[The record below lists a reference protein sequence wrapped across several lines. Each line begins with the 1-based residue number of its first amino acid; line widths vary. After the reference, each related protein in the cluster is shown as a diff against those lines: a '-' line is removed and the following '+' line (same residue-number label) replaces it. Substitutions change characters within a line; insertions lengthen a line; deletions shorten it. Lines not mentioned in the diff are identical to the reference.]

1 MLFADDLP
9 PRESTD
15 RRARRAQYVGWGL
28 LFAAVLGTIA
38 FATSPAP
45 YVVERPGPVFDTL
58 GATTVGED
66 EVPLIEIPDE
76 TTYPT
81 EGRLDLLTVYLDGS
95 PQRPLSWIDIAI
107 AWFDPSRAVV
117 PLEAVFPAGQ
127 TEEEA
132 DEQSRVEM
140 STSQQDAIAAALAEL
155 GIEFTSLVNVAEVM
169 EGGPSEGVLEAGDV
183 LLAVNGEPVPDVPTL
198 REEIAASGVDTPLAL
213 DIRRDG
219 EERTVEVVPAASEED
234 GSPIIG
240 ILAGGEYEFPIDVEI
255 QLENVGGPSAGMMFA
270 LGIYDKLTPGSLT
283 GGEHI
288 AGTGTIAPD
297 GEVGPI
303 GGIVQKMYGADAA
316 GAGWFLA
323 PEANCE
329 EVVGHIPGDLEVFS
343 VATIDDALA
352 VLEGIRDDDLE
363 DLPRCGG

>member
-1 MLFADDLP
+1 MLFTDDLP
-9 PRESTD
+9 LREAPD
-15 RRARRAQYVGWGL
+15 RRERTASYLGWGL

-58 GATTVGED
+58 GETQVGEGS
-66 EVPLIEIPDE
+66 VPLIEIPDE

-95 PQRPLSWIDIAI
+95 RENPLSWVDIAI

-117 PLEAVFPAGQ
+117 PIDAVFPEGQ
-127 TEEEA
+127 TEQES
-132 DEQSRVEM
+132 DEQSAVAME
-140 STSQQDAIAAALAEL
+140 TSQKDAIAAALEEL
-155 GIEFTSLVNVAEVM
+155 GIEYSSLISVADVLED
-169 EGGPSEGVLEAGDV
+169 GPSDGVLQAGDV
-183 LLAVNGEPVPDVPTL
+183 VLAVNGIEVADVPSL
-198 REEIAASGVDTPLAL
+198 REEIATVGVGAPLSL
-213 DIRRDG
+213 EIRRG
-219 EERTVEVVPAASEED
+219 VEELSVEVIPEASEED

-240 ILAGGEYEFPIDVEI
+240 ILAGGEYEFPIDVRI

-270 LGIYDKLTPGSLT
+270 LGIYDKLTPGALT
-283 GGEHI
+283 GGEHV

-303 GGIVQKMYGADAA
+303 GGVVQKMYSADEAGAD
-316 GAGWFLA
+316 WFLA
-323 PEANCE
+323 PEANCK

-343 VATIDDALA
+343 VATIDDALE
-352 VLEGIRDDDLE
+352 VLEGIRDDDLAG
-363 DLPRCGG
+363 LPRCG